1 MVFLHTNTTCIWTK
15 SLLVLCRLR
24 ELGYDEERRP
34 ASAYNTLILGHL
46 VFPPF
51 DHRWGLARPE
61 VPWSCKLCKE
71 RWTNGDGAT
80 LTKVRMRLIEQSD
93 EKILE
98 REQASASVHW
108 LDLGLQVWFAGHVL
122 INMFAFAGQRC
133 DKCQVESLKHFTAA
147 NGMILDWRTHHTAVA
162 EWLVQAI
169 GGLCP
174 FFCFF
179 AGCHKTTC
187 WRSGQNANRNRT
199 VKQRREVWWVRCQAY
214 MDLSDAEKISV
225 RLAGRKSTG
234 KHQEIRWNASQH
246 FMFAQTFSQ
255 AMWLTPGCFSWIPWE
270 QLLSTM
276 VQRVLYTLYTVRSKT
291 PWATYERIVDRN
303 GFNMST
309 GPFPTNSL
317 YYLGRVPKCP
327 VRGSLQVS
335 LLLAKLLLSCTD
347 LHHKPYRAY
356 TWNAAQLPQAEV
368 HRRFLERVDSWN
380 LWCLCLRI
388 CEHEKT
394 RPKPNRTLYTWLR
407 SMTQCSCTMFIDIQ
421 WHADTEW

>member
-1 MVFLHTNTTCIWTK
+1 MRLGKAWGP
-15 SLLVLCRLR
+15 LVLQTLQGA
-24 ELGYDEERRP
+24 LDERRRCHLDQGENAINWAKWWKNIGKR
-34 ASAYNTLILGHL
+34 ASECKRTLTRPRVTGVVCRTCADKHVRIC
-46 VFPPF
+46 
-51 DHRWGLARPE
+51 WPE
-61 VPWSCKLCKE
+61 VWQMPSRVTEALHRCEW
-71 RWTNGDGAT
+71 NDF
-80 LTKVRMRLIEQSD
+80 RLKDTSYSSGWVIS
-93 EKILE
+93 
-98 REQASASVHW
+98 
-108 LDLGLQVWFAGHVL
+108 AGH
-122 INMFAFAGQRC
+122 
-133 DKCQVESLKHFTAA
+133 
-147 NGMILDWRTHHTAVA
+147 WRFM
-162 EWLVQAI
+162 
-169 GGLCP
+169 P

-309 GPFPTNSL
+309 RPFPTNSL